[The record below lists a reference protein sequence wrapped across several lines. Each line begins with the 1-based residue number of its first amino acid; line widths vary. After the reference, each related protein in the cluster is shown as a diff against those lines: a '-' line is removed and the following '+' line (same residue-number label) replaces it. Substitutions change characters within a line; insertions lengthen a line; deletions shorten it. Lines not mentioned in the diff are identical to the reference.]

1 MADQHGGAAHQ
12 PFLQEKHPPHLWNVG
27 KESSE
32 QKALNSRTLALEKLI
47 FPCKLAANPG
57 PCHGKAQG
65 QTHPCNAK
73 GALLLAS
80 VRHEHRPTFPNPA
93 CATGWQHRIPYRE
106 NSFLPSV
113 QPVLIAAAGEAIPEP
128 LGDIWTL
135 QLNLVVKRLHLVD
148 LFSLL
153 L

>member
-1 MADQHGGAAHQ
+1 M
-12 PFLQEKHPPHLWNVG
+12 
-27 KESSE
+27 
-32 QKALNSRTLALEKLI
+32 
-47 FPCKLAANPG
+47 
-57 PCHGKAQG
+57 
-65 QTHPCNAK
+65 
-73 GALLLAS
+73 
-80 VRHEHRPTFPNPA
+80 
-93 CATGWQHRIPYRE
+93 
-106 NSFLPSV
+106 